1 MRAPS
6 NAHTHT
12 SYCDGANTPAEMAA
26 AAWRLGFGALGFS
39 GHSHCADYYFADGFG
54 MKPAELA
61 AYKRDV
67 LALKEQYRD
76 RMDIYLG
83 LELDAM
89 SEPPAAGEFEYLIG
103 SVHNLT
109 APDGGILPVD
119 MSPAVTKRAIDNLY
133 GGDVWAYV
141 GDYFVEVD
149 RMLTERCNGQSTGQC
164 VDICG
169 HFDLICKY
177 NAGGVIFDEN
187 DNRYRDMA
195 AQVLAKH
202 AGKCVFE
209 INTGAMAR
217 GVQSRPYPDYWLWE
231 ILRDAGSPV
240 MVNSDSHAANTLD
253 FALAEQTER
262 ARKFG
267 LTVVDIREICREYV
281 E

>member
-1 MRAPS
+1 MSGLNGRLNGLT

-26 AAWRLGFGALGFS
+26 RARELGFYALGFS
-39 GHSHCADYYFADGFG
+39 GHSLAPDYYFADGFG
-54 MKPAELA
+54 MQPGDLA

-67 LALKEQYRD
+67 LAERERYAG
-76 RMDIYLG
+76 RMAVYLG

-89 SEPPAAGEFEYLIG
+89 SDVPTPGEFDYIIG
-103 SVHNLT
+103 SVHNMT

-119 MSPAVTKRAIDNLY
+119 MSPSVTRRAIANLY

-141 GDYFVEVD
+141 ADYFAEVD
-149 RMLTERCNGQSTGQC
+149 RMLSARR

-177 NAGGVIFDEN
+177 NAGGAIFDEN
-187 DNRYRDMA
+187 DLRYRDMA
-195 AQVLAKH
+195 AAVLQKH

-217 GVQSRPYPDYWLWE
+217 GVQTRPYPDYWLWE
-231 ILRDAGSPV
+231 ILRDAGTPV
-240 MVNSDSHAANTLD
+240 MVNSDSHSVATLD
-253 FALAEQTER
+253 FALREQTER

-267 LTVVDIREICREYV
+267 LKLVDICEICG
-281 E
+281 